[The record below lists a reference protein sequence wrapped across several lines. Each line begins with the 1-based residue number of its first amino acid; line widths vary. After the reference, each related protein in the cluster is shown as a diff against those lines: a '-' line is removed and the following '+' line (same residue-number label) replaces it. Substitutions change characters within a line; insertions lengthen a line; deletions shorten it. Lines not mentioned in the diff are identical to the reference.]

1 MRNIFLVTLQWPLE
15 PCMQSAAFKIERQ
28 LPHVTTQK
36 HMHITYADTHMCVS
50 LQVCTGLSLLMQI
63 SSSVTSQCTSSNSK
77 LQDTSA
83 ADVAPGVAARSANNP
98 SQQQVFHE
106 I

>member
-15 PCMQSAAFKIERQ
+15 LCMQSAAFKIERQ

-50 LQVCTGLSLLMQI
+50 LGLYRFI
-63 SSSVTSQCTSSNSK
+63 TSYANFFQCDFTVYI
-77 LQDTSA
+77 LQLQATRHLCCGCGA
-83 ADVAPGVAARSANNP
+83 QCGCKI
-98 SQQQVFHE
+98 SQQPFSATD
-106 I
+106 IS